1 MLRDR
6 GRIKWTAMMLPEH
19 VKMLREWQ
27 QEEGRVK
34 AVEVDEQQLE
44 EWHYTISES
53 MAAGTLLRIRF
64 TEYEGRGAQEALGII
79 HHIDLNRRVFKL
91 VTERELTIWIPF
103 QDIQTI
109 SQPE

>member
-27 QEEGRVK
+27 QEEVRVK
-34 AVEVDEQQLE
+34 PVEVDEQQLE

-53 MAAGTLLRIRF
+53 MAAGTPLRIRF
-64 TEYEGRGAQEALGII
+64 TEHGGPEEALGTI
-79 HHIDLNRRVFKL
+79 HHIDLNRRMFNL
-91 VTERELTIWIPF
+91 VLEKELTIWIPF